1 MRYLCLVALTTALTP
16 PPTPRALR
24 PGDDPWAPLWE
35 REDWGAVP
43 LVRQLEDDDGWRAA
57 RTSFAR
63 FADERYARDA
73 RAVLATTGGGPFI
86 VTSEGGSSLKTLEK
100 VFLVDLEPD
109 FQGRE
114 IPFGTRAHVRVSH
127 GSEALASQ
135 WYRRLRQVFLR
146 QFNV

>member
-1 MRYLCLVALTTALTP
+1 
-16 PPTPRALR
+16 
-24 PGDDPWAPLWE
+24 
-35 REDWGAVP
+35 
-43 LVRQLEDDDGWRAA
+43 
-57 RTSFAR
+57 
-63 FADERYARDA
+63 
-73 RAVLATTGGGPFI
+73 
-86 VTSEGGSSLKTLEK
+86 

-114 IPFGTRAHVRVSH
+114 IPFGTRAYVRVSH